1 MFSVSKTPSELGNLM
16 LKTFQLTLTWQD
28 LAHTHMHF
36 WYVILKGGIFYPW
49 GREKISP
56 PFKNT
61 LTPPSPFPTLPR
73 RWGINTAMISRFGS
87 ERSWLESFSS
97 FYWANSSGL
106 GSKIPS
112 ELIGSKDQ
120 PSLYEKKQMIWPRNV
135 QFWNYFYTNSTLNKL
150 PSIWRQTRCMNYFKH

>member
-1 MFSVSKTPSELGNLM
+1 MITSADAVSTLEFKICLVSQKTPSELGNLM

-97 FYWANSSGL
+97 FHWANSSGL
-106 GSKIPS
+106 GSKLLSQP
-112 ELIGSKDQ
+112 IGSKHIIMLWKTDDLAQ
-120 PSLYEKKQMIWPRNV
+120 KCTILKLLLYHQ
-135 QFWNYFYTNSTLNKL
+135 YT
-150 PSIWRQTRCMNYFKH
+150 